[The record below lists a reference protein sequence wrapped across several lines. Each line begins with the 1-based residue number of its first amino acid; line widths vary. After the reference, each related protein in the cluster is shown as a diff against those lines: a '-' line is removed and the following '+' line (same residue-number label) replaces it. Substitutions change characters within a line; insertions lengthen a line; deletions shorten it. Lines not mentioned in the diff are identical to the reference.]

1 MRYIFVLFLI
11 FISIEAS
18 EIAVAKS
25 VKGTVTAKNSTDSIK
40 VIDGSNLD
48 SGMVIMTKDK
58 SSVTIIFKDNSE
70 LILGSNSLLNL
81 KKYVFEPVKDE
92 YDFELFLEE
101 GSLSFESGKISDMSP
116 EDFVLSTPEGT
127 VAIRG
132 TKFFVKVQ

>member
-1 MRYIFVLFLI
+1 MKYILLI
-11 FISIEAS
+11 FFLFAYTQAN
-18 EIAVAKS
+18 EIAIAKS
-25 VKGTVTAKNSTDSIK
+25 VKGAVTAKDSTDSIK
-40 VIDGSNLD
+40 VINGSNLD
-48 SGMVIMTKDK
+48 SGMVIMTGDK

-92 YDFELFLEE
+92 YDFQLFLEE

-116 EDFVLSTPEGT
+116 ESFVLSTPEGT

>member
-1 MRYIFVLFLI
+1 MLFL
-11 FISIEAS
+11 FINCNAS
-18 EIAVAKS
+18 EAAIAKS
-25 VKGTVTAKNSTDSIK
+25 VSGLVTAKNSTDSMK

-48 SGMVIMTKDK
+48 SGMVVMTGDK

-70 LILGSNSLLNL
+70 VVLGANSLLNL
-81 KKYVFEPVKDE
+81 KKYVFEPTKDE
-92 YDFELFLEE
+92 YDFQLFLEE